1 MLGGIKLKGFT
12 LVELLVVITI
22 IGILAALVTVTVQP
36 IQKRARDSKRR
47 ADITLMR
54 SAADQFKADFKLY
67 PNYTY
72 YLGKI
77 TTGGNQSY
85 FDLGGDIASCAV
97 GDQNTLGHPLN
108 FALAGP
114 GTPPNS
120 NNYSAD
126 NWTLK
131 PGFASVNHFLICLK
145 YIDRLLIDPNNTV
158 QEDGYWYGV
167 SYDYS
172 ESIYSA
178 KAENSNDK
186 EAKSSLISGGYDLT
200 EGGKPKRY
208 FEGNGQLNEQ
218 FDSIKLSTNPKF
230 GKYLYQCSNIPSLDA
245 RASTDPLTSCDT
257 DNQDSK
263 LFY

>member
-72 YLGKI
+72 YLGKN
-77 TTGGNQSY
+77 TASGNQSY
-85 FDLGGDIASCAV
+85 FDLGTDIANCST
-97 GDQNTLGHPLN
+97 DS
-108 FALAGP
+108 
-114 GTPPNS
+114 GTPGNIGEFAGGVYPS
-120 NNYSAD
+120 YD
-126 NWTLK
+126 DIKLI
-131 PGFASVNHFLICLK
+131 PGFDSVNHFLICLK

-178 KAENSNDK
+178 KAENTNDK

-218 FDSIKLSTNPKF
+218 FDSSKLSTNPKF

-245 RASTDPLTSCDT
+245 RASTDPLTAASCT
-257 DNQDSK
+257 QDSK